1 LFFKNTKGLV
11 LLLCHEGF
19 IVGIGGQGTCYSL
32 EIIGLALTGYA
43 LYGTW
48 QSGMADLGYF
58 TDLNPLDFEGIK
70 KFCAEHHIDLII
82 SGPEAALAAGLKES
96 VQNEQ
101 TYVLG
106 PGKKGAQLESSK
118 AFAKAFMLKHGIPT
132 AAYRAFVA
140 TEILEAKSYIQS
152 HPLPIVLKA
161 DGLAAGKGV
170 VICSTTEY
178 ALQVCEEMLLK
189 NTYGSAGS
197 KMVVESFLTGIEV
210 SVFILTDGTSYVL
223 LPEAK
228 DYKKIGVGD
237 TGPNTGGMGAVSP
250 VPFFTPEFRE
260 KVEAQIIKPTLRGLA
275 ADSIPYDGF
284 IFFGLINVNGDP
296 FVIEYNVRLG
306 DPETQAVLPRLES
319 DLLEMITKVQKGGL
333 SDFAPQFIE
342 DACATV
348 VCVSEG
354 YPGTYS
360 TGLTITG
367 TEHTEGSLLFH
378 AGTKIVED
386 ELVTAGGR
394 VLAVT
399 SLGDTLEEAVAI
411 SLLNAEEIKYTG
423 RFYRNDIG
431 KDLMNE

>member
-1 LFFKNTKGLV
+1 MKV
-11 LLLCHEGF
+11 LLLGS
-19 IVGIGGQGTCYSL
+19 GGREHAMAWKLSGSPLLDTLY
-32 EIIGLALTGYA
+32 LALGNP
-43 LYGTW
+43 
-48 QSGMADLGYF
+48 GMADLGYF

-170 VICSTTEY
+170 VICSTTEH

-360 TGLTITG
+360 TGLSITG

-394 VLAVT
+394 VLSVT

-423 RFYRNDIG
+423 RYYRNDIG
-431 KDLMNE
+431 KDLMIE